1 MHVAWNLLFSWEM
14 GRVHMGTVRHYW
26 ESKLY
31 PEAYSH
37 RLPAFFLLAFALKA
51 LISPCSGF
59 LLKLVLRFVSFFVFL
74 TGVGQVVLQVA
85 AATNCKHHYGVEKAD
100 IPAKYAEVRG
110 FLKRV
115 VCMCL
120 IWRLT
125 EWFGITAKCCAGRK
139 AAFQSWLLLLLG
151 SVTPGARRARGKRC
165 MSRRLLAVL
174 AECAEGAWACFWS
187 GFRTGRCKAVLT
199 VMA

>member
-1 MHVAWNLLFSWEM
+1 MESAFQLRDGQSSHGNCQTLLGVEIVPWSLLPQITCIFPVGLCSKSSYLPLQWFSTE
-14 GRVHMGTVRHYW
+14 T
-26 ESKLY
+26 
-31 PEAYSH
+31 
-37 RLPAFFLLAFALKA
+37 
-51 LISPCSGF
+51 CSQIC
-59 LLKLVLRFVSFFVFL
+59 LFFVFL

-100 IPAKYAEVRG
+100 IPAKYAEVRV

-165 MSRRLLAVL
+165 MSRRVLAVL
-174 AECAEGAWACFWS
+174 AERAEGAWACFWS

>member
-1 MHVAWNLLFSWEM
+1 
-14 GRVHMGTVRHYW
+14 MGTVRHYW

-120 IWRLT
+120 I
-125 EWFGITAKCCAGRK
+125 
-139 AAFQSWLLLLLG
+139 
-151 SVTPGARRARGKRC
+151 
-165 MSRRLLAVL
+165 
-174 AECAEGAWACFWS
+174 
-187 GFRTGRCKAVLT
+187 
-199 VMA
+199 